1 MRTKARSRRPRDAD
15 RPGVVVLADRR
26 DVEKATAQ
34 DEPAEWIE
42 GDEPAER
49 PSAVV
54 VGNVPLPDRSDAGWL
69 WRVLVLG
76 LMVILAASL
85 AGIIWTVGDG
95 NDRTSPDVIV
105 TIFSST
111 LAGLIGLFV
120 RAPS

>member
-1 MRTKARSRRPRDAD
+1 VGLP
-15 RPGVVVLADRR
+15 DRR
-26 DVEKATAQ
+26 SS
-34 DEPAEWIE
+34 DELGFDELA
-42 GDEPAER
+42 GDEPGE
-49 PSAVV
+49 PVEHE
-54 VGNVPLPDRSDAGWL
+54 VGTVPLPARSDAGWL

-76 LMVILAASL
+76 LVVILAVSL

-120 RAPS
+120 RAPA

>member
-1 MRTKARSRRPRDAD
+1 MRTKARSRRLRDAD

-26 DVEKATAQ
+26 EADKTA
-34 DEPAEWIE
+34 EPAAP
-42 GDEPAER
+42 DDRTAEPTEE
-49 PSAVV
+49 P
-54 VGNVPLPDRSDAGWL
+54 GTVPLPGRGDAGLL

-76 LMVILAASL
+76 LVAILAVSL